1 MDSQLL
7 NMLTLIIS
15 FFLFIILAFKIG
27 TNLNKTQS
35 SQKIPPGPWKLPI
48 IGNLHNLL
56 TSTPHTKLRDLAKT
70 YGPFMHLQLGEVFT
84 IIVSSPEHAKEIM
97 KTHDLIFAS
106 RPPILASDILSY
118 KSTGIVFAS
127 YGNYWRHLRKIC
139 TVELFTQKRVSSFH
153 PIREE
158 ELTHLVKIIVSHEG
172 SPFNLTV
179 AVLSSVYNI
188 MSRAAF
194 GMKCKD
200 REEFIS
206 VVKEGVKVASGFN
219 IGDLFP
225 SAKWLHTVTGLR
237 PELERLHRQT
247 DRILEDIISEHK
259 EGKSKGKRGQGEAEE
274 DLVDVLLKFQDDN
287 DGNHGIC
294 LTIDNIK
301 AIILVRIIFNS

>member
-1 MDSQLL
+1 
-7 NMLTLIIS
+7 
-15 FFLFIILAFKIG
+15 
-27 TNLNKTQS
+27 
-35 SQKIPPGPWKLPI
+35 
-48 IGNLHNLL
+48 
-56 TSTPHTKLRDLAKT
+56 
-70 YGPFMHLQLGEVFT
+70 
-84 IIVSSPEHAKEIM
+84 
-97 KTHDLIFAS
+97 
-106 RPPILASDILSY
+106 
-118 KSTGIVFAS
+118 
-127 YGNYWRHLRKIC
+127 
-139 TVELFTQKRVSSFH
+139 
-153 PIREE
+153 
-158 ELTHLVKIIVSHEG
+158 
-172 SPFNLTV
+172 
-179 AVLSSVYNI
+179 